1 MAFRSKLA
9 RYNTICCE
17 QVMPVPVIP
26 KCALTKYR
34 PVPIHPL
41 PVTPCCIEDVPP
53 AELSDEQVEMPFSE
67 SDLQMTNQLYMK
79 QNNTIPHY
87 SPLQD
92 HPTGTIVTHS
102 SNTIPNGYMPCDGRY
117 LPIEDYPIL
126 FLMIRNTY
134 GGDTTTFALP
144 FLEHTGGAVIFYL
157 IKI

>member
-34 PVPIHPL
+34 PVPIYPL
-41 PVTPCCIEDVPP
+41 PVPPYCVEDVPP